1 MSVIKTAEAKYS
13 KIDILKSKK
22 FVGRK
27 DVLTVILN
35 NEKQY
40 TIDEVEKLI
49 DSFMK
54 GKVK

>member
-1 MSVIKTAEAKYS
+1 MIKTAEAKYS

>member
-1 MSVIKTAEAKYS
+1 MSAIKTAEVKYA

-22 FVGRK
+22 FIGRK

-35 NEKQY
+35 DEKQY

-54 GKVK
+54 GRVK

>member
-1 MSVIKTAEAKYS
+1 MSAIKTVDAKYA